1 MLDDRDLRPG
11 GKFKDSELVGFPVRV
26 GIGERSLKEG
36 NVEFTLR
43 AGDEREVVPIA
54 EAVARVKAAL
64 ADV

>member
-1 MLDDRDLRPG
+1 
-11 GKFKDSELVGFPVRV
+11 VRV

-43 AGDEREVVPIA
+43 AGGERENVPVA

-64 ADV
+64 VDV